1 MGKIKKWMHRATL
14 KAQFVLSFH
23 LILLYSLLATLLT
36 WGIVITVNWVLM
48 PGALNPANYY
58 EKQIPDILQF
68 VKEKEDTLLS
78 TRVEKQVESVIPL
91 EGMDYQVINKEGQ
104 ILYGSMATQYIKNK
118 RDFYSQVNTNIHAGK
133 YIIKVYPLFN
143 SKDEV
148 NGAIALRYQL
158 NMASTNPNIKWI
170 VALVTF
176 LSLASP
182 FLYFYLF
189 AYLFGRR
196 FSRRIERPF
205 NELMTAA
212 KNIQNN
218 NLDFSLSMTQDAKE
232 LSQLLHAFEEM
243 RKELKQSLS
252 KQWQLEEDRKE
263 MTAAIAHDLRTPLTI
278 IHGHTEILVEG
289 SKKDPERL
297 NRYLHTIY
305 TNTLRSIQLLNQLQ
319 EVSVIENP
327 GFTVKR
333 EPIDINTFVH
343 EKADELQLLCQKKEI
358 TFLSSVSESQ
368 APIQF
373 HGDPQRISQV
383 LDNIITNCIRYTPE
397 RGEIV
402 WNTVIHHK
410 EIIFEIHDTGPGF
423 ALSNKEQLFKKFYR
437 EDTSRTGGHG
447 NLGLG
452 LYIAHS
458 IVKNHGG
465 SIMADNKDTG
475 GAFIKVVLPMGEEV
489 NS

>member
-1 MGKIKKWMHRATL
+1 MGKIKKWMNRATL

-23 LILLYSLLATLLT
+23 LILVYSLLATLLT
-36 WGIVITVNWVLM
+36 WGIVIAVNWFLM

-68 VKEKEDTLLS
+68 VKEKEDALLS
-78 TRVEKQVESVIPL
+78 EDAKNQVESLIPL
-91 EGMDYQVINKEGQ
+91 EGMDYQIINKKGQ
-104 ILYGSMATQYIKNK
+104 IVYGSMSTSYIKNK
-118 RDFYSQVNTNIHAGK
+118 RDLYSQVNTNIRSGK

-158 NMASTNPNIKWI
+158 NMASANPNIKWI

-176 LSLASP
+176 VSLASP
-182 FLYFYLF
+182 FFYFYLF

-196 FSRRIERPF
+196 FSKKIERPF

-212 KNIQNN
+212 KNIQHN
-218 NLDFSLSMTQDAKE
+218 NLDFSLSVTQDAKE

-243 RKELKQSLS
+243 RKELKQSLA
-252 KQWQLEEDRKE
+252 KQWQLEEDRKD

-278 IHGHTEILVEG
+278 IHGHTEVLVEG
-289 SKKDPERL
+289 SKGDPERL
-297 NRYLHTIY
+297 DRYLHTIY
-305 TNTLRSIQLLNQLQ
+305 TNTQRSIQLLNQLQ

-333 EPIDINTFVH
+333 EPINIYTFVH
-343 EKADELQLLCQKKEI
+343 EKADEFQLLCQKKEI
-358 TFLSSVSESQ
+358 AFLSSVSETEASSQ
-368 APIQF
+368 F
-373 HGDPQRISQV
+373 YGDPQRISQV

-397 RGEIV
+397 RGEIG
-402 WNTVIHHK
+402 WNTVIHHN
-410 EIIFEIHDTGPGF
+410 EVIFEINDTGPGF
-423 ALSNKEQLFKKFYR
+423 ALSNKEQVFKKFYR
-437 EDTSRTGGHG
+437 EDASRTSGHG

-465 SIMADNKDTG
+465 SITVDNKETG
-475 GAFIKVVLPMGEEV
+475 GALFKIVLPIRKE
-489 NS
+489 